1 MISESHQVERRA
13 DQVVGVV
20 DGIYDDAGQQV
31 QMSGIADV
39 NEEANPSLDKS
50 DQLIEEEIPVTI
62 KIQNSETQ
70 AIDEHKAGAAMTDI
84 ECSPATNQTMA
95 TMQNQPSTTSNLQ
108 RGRIGGGVA
117 HLLNPKFTAAQEE

>member
-1 MISESHQVERRA
+1 MSE
-13 DQVVGVV
+13 
-20 DGIYDDAGQQV
+20 
-31 QMSGIADV
+31 IADV
-39 NEEANPSLDKS
+39 KEEVNPSLDKS

-95 TMQNQPSTTSNLQ
+95 TMQKQPSNTSNLQ
-108 RGRIGGGVA
+108 RGRIGGGVTQ
-117 HLLNPKFTAAQEE
+117 LLTPNATAAQEE

>member
-1 MISESHQVERRA
+1 
-13 DQVVGVV
+13 
-20 DGIYDDAGQQV
+20 
-31 QMSGIADV
+31 MSGIADV

-62 KIQNSETQ
+62 KLQSSETQ
-70 AIDEHKAGAAMTDI
+70 AIDQHKADAAMTEI

-95 TMQNQPSTTSNLQ
+95 TMQKQPSNSSNLQ

-117 HLLNPKFTAAQEE
+117 HLLTPNATAAQA